1 MLLSSYMSLTHKSD
15 VNLIAPIAT
24 EINNNIKKSMQS
36 LSVSGIQAKLT
47 FLQLAWPFT
56 ANFNFANSV

>member
-1 MLLSSYMSLTHKSD
+1 MSFTFNLNNYMLLSSYMSLTHKSD

-47 FLQLAWPFT
+47 FLQLA
-56 ANFNFANSV
+56 